1 MLDWPCIST
10 LESPYILE
18 MKAESKIK
26 TSSKNKTNELLR
38 ETIFNRWIEKLANE
52 ADKKHI
58 IWFA

>member
-1 MLDWPCIST
+1 
-10 LESPYILE
+10 

-26 TSSKNKTNELLR
+26 TSSKNKTNELLG